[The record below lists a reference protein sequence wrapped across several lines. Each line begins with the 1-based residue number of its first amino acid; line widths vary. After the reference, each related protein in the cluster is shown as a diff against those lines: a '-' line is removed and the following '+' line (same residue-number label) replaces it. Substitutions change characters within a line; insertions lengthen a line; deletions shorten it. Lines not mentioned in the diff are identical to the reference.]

1 MRLLYAANETNSNN
15 TDGCC
20 TALYFSEPSR
30 PVTEAEVVEALQ
42 HVLANR
48 SLYPAL
54 PLPTLVD
61 EYLSFETNETP
72 VSRAAGQLRVEA
84 SGSC

>member
-1 MRLLYAANETNSNN
+1 MRLFYAANETNSNN

-30 PVTEAEVVEALQ
+30 PVTAEEVYEALQ
-42 HVLANR
+42 HVNANR

-54 PLPTLVD
+54 PLPASAED
-61 EYLSFETNETP
+61 FDFEPYETP
-72 VSRAAGQLRVEA
+72 VSKAAGLLRVEA
-84 SGSC
+84 NGDC